1 MNKIENAPILRTRE
15 QINNLQ
21 DSQIR
26 QIAHA
31 GMGRDDVI
39 ALWFGESDEPTP
51 TFIRDAASRAL
62 DEGHTFYPPNRGIPE
77 LLPALSDYMT
87 ALHQRPITEDRI
99 TVSASAMNGIML
111 VMQLLV
117 DPGDNVVLVTPLW
130 PNCAETVHIMGGET
144 RRVPLDLKDGRWQ
157 LDIDRLF
164 DQCDGRTKAI
174 FLNSPGN
181 PTGWVM
187 DAESQRIVLDEAR
200 ARNITIIA
208 DEVYERLCYV
218 GDRAP
223 SFLDIAEPGDPVIA
237 VNSFSKNWSM
247 TGWRLGWLT
256 HPPSL
261 GDRMGMLTEYN
272 IAGPTSFVQHA
283 GATAL
288 RDGDDYIAS
297 LRARYRQNRNIICDR
312 LAGWDRVRLARPD
325 GAFYAFFAVE
335 GADDSMALALEIL
348 NKTGVGVAPGAAF
361 GPEGE
366 GWLRLCFGVRP
377 ETLEIALDR
386 LEGLLG
392 NGA

>member
-1 MNKIENAPILRTRE
+1 MNKMDGGTVLRTRA
-15 QINNLQ
+15 QIDGLQ

-51 TFIRDAASRAL
+51 SFIRDAASRAL

-87 ALHQRPITEDRI
+87 ALHGRPINEDRI

-144 RRVPLDLKDGRWQ
+144 RRAPLDLENGRWH
-157 LDIDRLF
+157 LDLDRLF

-187 DAESQRIVLDEAR
+187 DVESQRAVLDEAR
-200 ARNITIIA
+200 ERGITIIA
-208 DEVYERLCYV
+208 DEVYERLCYI

-256 HPPSL
+256 HPPAL
-261 GDRMGMLTEYN
+261 GDRMGILTEYN
-272 IAGPTSFVQHA
+272 IAGPTSFVQQA
-283 GATAL
+283 GVTAL
-288 RDGDDYIAS
+288 RDGEDYIAS
-297 LRARYRQNRNIICDR
+297 LKARYLENRNLICDR

-325 GAFYAFFAVE
+325 GAFYAFFAVD
-335 GADDSMALALEIL
+335 GTDDSMALAREIL
-348 NKTGVGVAPGAAF
+348 DKTGVGVAPGSAF

-366 GWLRLCFGVRP
+366 GWLRLCFGVRR
-377 ETLEIALDR
+377 ETLATALDR
-386 LEGLLG
+386 LEGLIG